1 MFILQKDLDS
11 GRVLGTGTEHDGLY
25 YLDNAST
32 PLAFNTKNATS
43 TDELLLLH
51 YRLGHP
57 SYQSLSR
64 MFPSLL
70 ESCRK
75 EKLVCDVCELAKHT
89 RTNYPSSCER
99 SKVPFEVVHSDVW
112 GPSNVT
118 SLLGE
123 RWYVTFIDGFSRCTW
138 LYLLKQKSEVLC
150 AFENFYTLVCNQY
163 NASVKIFRSDN
174 GTEYI
179 NREFN
184 NFLSS
189 RGIIHQT
196 TCVNTAEQNG
206 VAERKNRHLL
216 EVARSLMFMMNVPK
230 FLWGEAV
237 KTAAYLINRLPSRV
251 LNYKTPI
258 ECLSGT
264 NSFIVPPKVFGCTC
278 FVHDYRN
285 SVGKLDPRA
294 VKCIFLGYSPTQ
306 KRYRCWS
313 PTERKFFVSMDV
325 TFHENEPFYSP
336 NGRSAISIGSKGEM
350 PSKGPI
356 VEGSMLIPMIN
367 TSQQNDETEGEENT
381 NINKDN
387 GGSNDHEYITLW
399 GRT

>member
-1 MFILQKDLDS
+1 MFQDLDS

-123 RWYVTFIDGFSRCTW
+123 RWYVTFIDGFSKCTW

-174 GTEYI
+174 GTLYI

-306 KRYRCWS
+306 KGYTGAGVL
-313 PTERKFFVSMDV
+313 P
-325 TFHENEPFYSP
+325 
-336 NGRSAISIGSKGEM
+336 KGNSLLVCM
-350 PSKGPI
+350 
-356 VEGSMLIPMIN
+356 
-367 TSQQNDETEGEENT
+367 
-381 NINKDN
+381 
-387 GGSNDHEYITLW
+387 
-399 GRT
+399 